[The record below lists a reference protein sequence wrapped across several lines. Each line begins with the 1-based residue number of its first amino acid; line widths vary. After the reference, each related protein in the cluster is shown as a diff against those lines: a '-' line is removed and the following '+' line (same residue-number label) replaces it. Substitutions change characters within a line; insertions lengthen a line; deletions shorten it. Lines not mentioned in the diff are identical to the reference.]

1 MLFSPVTRTSR
12 SADLGFEIR
21 GFARRPTGGTG
32 SPNRPCWYFYQHPQ
46 GRTRRRLG
54 PNSAPRKT
62 LPNLANHASSARRAG
77 WMALGKSG
85 PNRTKADISGYSAR
99 ERPAPSAVVFRG
111 GRGPAHSRQPQER

>member
-1 MLFSPVTRTSR
+1 MWLSPVARTSR

-21 GFARRPTGGTG
+21 GLARRLTGGIG
-32 SPNRPCWYFYQHPQ
+32 SPDQPCRYFYQHPQ

-54 PNSAPRKT
+54 PDSAPLKT
-62 LPNLANHASSARRAG
+62 LPNLANHASSARPAD
-77 WMALGKSG
+77 WMALWKSG

-111 GRGPAHSRQPQER
+111 GRGLAHSRQPQAR